1 MILDDYWTNVIW
13 SLIPTIGVSAVFWF
27 VLRAIIRADRDERK
41 ARARIEKEL
50 RAEREKAGLQSTAGK
65 TDSLESFT

>member
-1 MILDDYWTNVIW
+1 MILDEYWTNVVW

-50 RAEREKAGLQSTAGK
+50 RAERDQAKVRTTGGE
-65 TDSLESFT
+65 TDSPEPLA